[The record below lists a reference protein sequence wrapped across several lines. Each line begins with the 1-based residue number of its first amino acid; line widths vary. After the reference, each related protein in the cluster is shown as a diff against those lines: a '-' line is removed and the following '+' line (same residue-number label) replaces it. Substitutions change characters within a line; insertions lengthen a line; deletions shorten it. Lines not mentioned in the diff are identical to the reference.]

1 MLRAALRGFRACF
14 SFVFLKLCG
23 NTGDPST
30 MACARPNAEEPA
42 VQEAQEVPPEAL
54 LNPPVEADRTPSVP
68 RVTVES
74 TA

>member
-1 MLRAALRGFRACF
+1 MCVLKAALHEFRACF
-14 SFVFLKLCG
+14 SSVFLNLCG

-42 VQEAQEVPPEAL
+42 VREVPPEAL